1 MAQELS
7 DPMAA
12 NEQQS
17 EISQGSSDFP
27 TVSGTPDQS
36 EIPHHGAV
44 DPTSSSASEQSASD
58 QQS

>member
-12 NEQQS
+12 PEQQS
-17 EISQGSSDFP
+17 EVREGSSDFP
-27 TVSGTPDQS
+27 TVSTPDQS

-44 DPTSSSASEQSASD
+44 DPTSSPAGEQPEGG